1 MRSTI
6 LLLAIAAFAC
16 PPLRGQETVESPRP
30 AAGKLAGWSQVRAM
44 PAAEA
49 HQAAAAMG
57 DWVFAITNTKIAKY
71 DRRTG
76 EGLAVSTGEAKHLN
90 SGFVWDGRLYCAHSN
105 YPRKPEQSEIMV
117 LDPETMRLSTFKD
130 FGNFGGS
137 LTWAVREGDAWWCNF
152 ALYGDDNARTF
163 VVKFDDEW
171 REQGRWTYPR
181 EVLQGIGRAS
191 LSGGLWL
198 EGSLL
203 VTDHDHPVIY
213 RLRLPEK
220 GRVLEYIGIEPTPF
234 PGQGIAI
241 DPKTGGLIGIHRFK
255 RQIIFAERTAR

>member
-1 MRSTI
+1 MRFTV
-6 LLLAIAAFAC
+6 LFLAIAAFAC
-16 PPLRGQETVESPRP
+16 PPLQGQETGESGRS
-30 AAGKLAGWSQVRAM
+30 AVQALAGWSLVRAM

-57 DWVFAITNTKIAKY
+57 DWVFAITNSKIAKY
-71 DRRTG
+71 DRQTG
-76 EGLAVSTGEAKHLN
+76 ARLAVSTGEAKHLN
-90 SGFVWDGRLYCAHSN
+90 SGFAWEGRLYCAHSN

-117 LDPETMRLSTFKD
+117 LDPEAMRLTTFKE

-137 LTWAVREGDAWWCNF
+137 LTWAVRQGDAWWCNF

-163 VVKFDDEW
+163 VVKFDDQW

-181 EVLQGIGRAS
+181 EVLQEIGRSS

-198 EGSLL
+198 DGSLL

-213 RLRLPEK
+213 RLRVPEE
-220 GRVLEYIGIEPTPF
+220 GSTLEFLGQEPAPF

-241 DPKTGGLIGIHRFK
+241 DPETGGLVGIHRFK
-255 RQIIFAERTAR
+255 RQVIFAERMAR